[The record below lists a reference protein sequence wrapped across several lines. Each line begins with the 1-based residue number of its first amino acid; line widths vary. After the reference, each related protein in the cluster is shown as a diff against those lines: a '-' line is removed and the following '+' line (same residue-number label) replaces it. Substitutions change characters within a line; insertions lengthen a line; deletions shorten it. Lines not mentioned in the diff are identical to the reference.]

1 MLAEKYRPKTLDEV
15 IGQDEVINA
24 IKNLIGRK
32 ELPHLLFVGQAG
44 TGKTTVAMC
53 IARELFGD
61 EWQKHFVELNAS
73 DERGIDVVRN
83 KIKRLAESKGKRI
96 IFLDEADALTEDA
109 QHALRRIM
117 EKSGETTFIL
127 SCNYE
132 HKLIAPIKSRCARF
146 VFKPIDKKLILKRIL
161 EIIKAEGIQVEMT
174 EEVKKALMMIA
185 EQANGDMRYAI
196 NLLER
201 IISNHKTITKES
213 VMLELDL
220 SLVRNAIKQA
230 LNGNFVEARKMIED
244 AYLLSGKDHTTIVNE
259 IYRFLDTL
267 EDEEIKIKL
276 YEKLAEFEYR
286 CVVGASPLIQLVGF
300 LAYCWVIKHVPK
312 R

>member
-1 MLAEKYRPKTLDEV
+1 
-15 IGQDEVINA
+15 
-24 IKNLIGRK
+24 
-32 ELPHLLFVGQAG
+32 
-44 TGKTTVAMC
+44 
-53 IARELFGD
+53 
-61 EWQKHFVELNAS
+61 
-73 DERGIDVVRN
+73 
-83 KIKRLAESKGKRI
+83 
-96 IFLDEADALTEDA
+96 
-109 QHALRRIM
+109 
-117 EKSGETTFIL
+117 
-127 SCNYE
+127 
-132 HKLIAPIKSRCARF
+132 
-146 VFKPIDKKLILKRIL
+146 
-161 EIIKAEGIQVEMT
+161 
-174 EEVKKALMMIA
+174 MMIA

-201 IISNHKTITKES
+201 IISKHKTITKES

-244 AYLLSGKDHTTIVNE
+244 AYLLSGRDHTTIVNE

-286 CVVGASPLIQLVGF
+286 CTVGSSPLIQLVGF

>member
-1 MLAEKYRPKTLDEV
+1 
-15 IGQDEVINA
+15 
-24 IKNLIGRK
+24 
-32 ELPHLLFVGQAG
+32 
-44 TGKTTVAMC
+44 
-53 IARELFGD
+53 
-61 EWQKHFVELNAS
+61 
-73 DERGIDVVRN
+73 VVRN
-83 KIKRLAESKGKRI
+83 KIKRLAQSKGRRI
-96 IFLDEADALTEDA
+96 VFLDEADALTEDA

-132 HKLIAPIKSRCARF
+132 HKLISPIKSRCARF
-146 VFKPIDKKLILKRIL
+146 VFKPIDKKLILKRLL

-174 EEVKKALMMIA
+174 EEVKRALMMIA

-220 SLVRNAIKQA
+220 SLVRNAIKLA
-230 LNGNFVEARKMIED
+230 LDGNFVEARKMIED
-244 AYLLSGKDHTTIVNE
+244 AYLMSGKDHITIVNE

-286 CVVGASPLIQLVGF
+286 CTVGASPLIQLVGF

>member
-1 MLAEKYRPKTLDEV
+1 MLVEKYRPKTLDEV
-15 IGQDEVINA
+15 VGQDEVINA
-24 IKNLIGRK
+24 IKNLIRRG

-61 EWQKHFVELNAS
+61 EWQNHFVELNAS

-83 KIKRLAESKGKRI
+83 KIKRLAQSKGRRI
-96 IFLDEADALTEDA
+96 VFLDEADALTEDA

-132 HKLIAPIKSRCARF
+132 YKLISPIKSRCARF

-174 EEVKKALMMIA
+174 EEVKRALMMIA

-220 SLVRNAIKQA
+220 NLVRNAIKQA
-230 LNGNFVEARKMIED
+230 LNGNFVEAKKIIED
-244 AYLLSGKDHTTIVNE
+244 AYLMSGKDHTTIVNE

-267 EDEEIKIKL
+267 EDEKIKIKL

-286 CVVGASPLIQLVGF
+286 CTVGASPLIQLIGF
-300 LAYCWVIKHVPK
+300 LAYCWVIKHVPG
-312 R
+312 